1 MRARHRRFSIREP
14 IPGTSE
20 NGRLIIGAGIS
31 SGCQIVTPSGLFI
44 LQAIFAKRR
53 FEANPIEQ
61 VMYGPILFRIRL
73 LMRLARP
80 FGSAIAPLSS
90 RQVTSSMDLIVN
102 AGLKFHHA
110 PEQKYTTRILRR
122 VVPRP
127 CSAACPQE
135 ADAAVPGLWASRIR
149 SQSFIAI

>member
-1 MRARHRRFSIREP
+1 MRQKTERHQ
-14 IPGTSE
+14 GAAA
-20 NGRLIIGAGIS
+20 RLIKDIRRQTRKRYSPEEKIRIVLAGLRGEDTIAELCRQEGIS
-31 SGCQIVTPSGLFI
+31 QGVYYSWSKEFL
-44 LQAIFAKRR
+44 
-53 FEANPIEQ
+53 EA
-61 VMYGPILFRIRL
+61 GKK
-73 LMRLARP
+73 RLA
-80 FGSAIAPLSS
+80 G
-90 RQVTSSMDLIVN
+90 DVN

-127 CSAACPQE
+127 RSAACPQE